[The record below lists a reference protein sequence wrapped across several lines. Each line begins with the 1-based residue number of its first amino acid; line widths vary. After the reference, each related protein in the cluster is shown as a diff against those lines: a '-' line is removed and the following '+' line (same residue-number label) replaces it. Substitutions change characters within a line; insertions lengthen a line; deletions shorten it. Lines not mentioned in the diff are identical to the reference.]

1 MLKCTQQIKKTQMNI
16 SIAQI
21 KPVKGDIPA
30 NIEKHIQFID
40 LAVSL
45 KASSVFFPE
54 LSLTGYEPELAKEL
68 AVDHNDS
75 RLDKLQQISNRKK
88 ITIGLGVPT
97 VHPKGI
103 RISMIIF
110 QPEKPRITYSKQQLH
125 EDEFPYFESGDE
137 QILITIENQKIIP
150 AICFE
155 SLQIDH
161 ADKAAELG
169 GQIYIASVAKSQ
181 NGINKAYEHYPK
193 VAKKYKIPVL
203 MSNCIGEC
211 GNFISTGYSSI
222 WTKEGKLIAQL
233 ENQHEGI
240 IIFNTETEKVTK
252 QVI

>member
-1 MLKCTQQIKKTQMNI
+1 MNI

-21 KPVKGDIPA
+21 KPVKGDILT

-54 LSLTGYEPELAKEL
+54 LSLMGYEPELAKEL
-68 AVDHNDS
+68 AINYNDS
-75 RLDKLQQISNRKK
+75 RLDKFKQISDREK
-88 ITIGLGVPT
+88 ITIGVGIPT
-97 VHPKGI
+97 VHPKGV

-125 EDEFPYFESGDE
+125 EDEFPYFESGHE
-137 QILITIENQKIIP
+137 QILITIENQKIAP

-155 SLQIDH
+155 SLQMGH
-161 ADKAAELG
+161 ADKAVELG
-169 GQIYIASVAKSQ
+169 GQVYIASVAKSQ
-181 NGINKAYEHYPK
+181 NGINKAYAHYPE
-193 VAKKYKIPVL
+193 VARKHKIPVL

-211 GNFISTGYSSI
+211 DNFISKGYSSI

-233 ENQHEGI
+233 ENHHEGI
-240 IIFNTETEKVTK
+240 IVFNTETEKVIK

>member
-1 MLKCTQQIKKTQMNI
+1 MNI

-45 KASSVFFPE
+45 KASAVFFPE

-68 AVDHNDS
+68 AIDPNDS
-75 RLDKLQQISNRKK
+75 RLDKFQQISDREK
-88 ITIGLGVPT
+88 ITIGVGVPT
-97 VHPKGI
+97 AHQKGV

-110 QPEKPRITYSKQQLH
+110 QPEKPRLTYSKQQLH
-125 EDEFPYFESGDE
+125 EDEFPYFESGHE

-161 ADKAAELG
+161 ADKAVELG
-169 GQIYIASVAKSQ
+169 GQVYIASVAKSQ
-181 NGINKAYEHYPK
+181 NGINKAYEHYPE
-193 VAKKYKIPVL
+193 VAKKHTMPVL

-211 GNFISTGYSSI
+211 DNFISTGCSSI
-222 WTKEGKLIAQL
+222 WRKDGKLIAQL

-240 IIFNTETEKVTK
+240 IVFNTETEKVIK

>member
-1 MLKCTQQIKKTQMNI
+1 MNI

-30 NIEKHIQFID
+30 NIEKHIQLID

-54 LSLTGYEPELAKEL
+54 LSLTGYEPKLAKEL
-68 AVDHNDS
+68 AIDANDS
-75 RLDKLQQISNRKK
+75 RLDKLQQISDWEK
-88 ITIGLGVPT
+88 ITVGVGIPT
-97 VHPKGI
+97 VHPKGV

-110 QPEKPRITYSKQQLH
+110 QPEKPRIMYSKQQLH

-137 QILITIENQKIIP
+137 QISITVESQKIAP

-161 ADKAAELG
+161 ADKAVELG
-169 GQIYIASVAKSQ
+169 GQVYIASVAKSQ
-181 NGINKAYEHYPK
+181 NGINKAYEHYPE
-193 VAKKYKIPVL
+193 VARKHKIPVL
-203 MSNCIGEC
+203 MSNCIGQC
-211 GNFISTGYSSI
+211 DNFISKGYSSV

-240 IIFNTETEKVTK
+240 IVFNTETEKVIK

>member
-1 MLKCTQQIKKTQMNI
+1 MNI

-30 NIEKHIQFID
+30 NLEKHIQFID

-68 AVDHNDS
+68 AIDHNDH
-75 RLDKLQQISNRKK
+75 RLDKFQQISDHEK
-88 ITIGLGVPT
+88 ITIGVGVPT
-97 VHPKGI
+97 IYQKGV

-110 QPEKPRITYSKQQLH
+110 QPEKPRIMYSKQQLH
-125 EDEFPYFESGDE
+125 EDEFLYFESGHE
-137 QILITIENQKIIP
+137 QILITFENQKVIP

-161 ADKAAELG
+161 ADKAVGLG

-181 NGINKAYEHYPK
+181 NGINKAYEHYPE
-193 VAKKYKIPVL
+193 VARKHKIPVL
-203 MSNCIGEC
+203 MLNCIGEC
-211 GNFISTGYSSI
+211 DNFISKGYSSV

-233 ENQHEGI
+233 ESQHEGI
-240 IIFNTETEKVTK
+240 IVFNNETEKVIK

>member
-1 MLKCTQQIKKTQMNI
+1 MNI

-45 KASSVFFPE
+45 KASSVFFSE

-68 AVDHNDS
+68 AIDHNDS
-75 RLDKLQQISNRKK
+75 RLDKFKQISDWEK
-88 ITIGLGVPT
+88 ITIGVGIPT
-97 VHPKGI
+97 VHPKGV

-110 QPEKPRITYSKQQLH
+110 QPEKPRIIYSKQQLH
-125 EDEFPYFESGDE
+125 EDEFPYFVSGHG
-137 QILITIENQKIIP
+137 QILITVENQKIAP

-161 ADKAAELG
+161 ADKAVELG
-169 GQIYIASVAKSQ
+169 GQVYIASVAKSQ
-181 NGINKAYEHYPK
+181 KGINKAYEHYPE
-193 VAKKYKIPVL
+193 VARKHKIPVL

-211 GNFISTGYSSI
+211 DNFISVGSSSI

-240 IIFNTETEKVTK
+240 IVFNTETEKVIK

>member
-1 MLKCTQQIKKTQMNI
+1 MNI

-21 KPVKGDIPA
+21 KPLKGDIPA

-54 LSLTGYEPELAKEL
+54 LSLTGYEPELAKKL
-68 AVDHNDS
+68 AIDPNDS
-75 RLDKLQQISNRKK
+75 RLDILQQISNQKK
-88 ITIGLGVPT
+88 ITIGVGVPT
-97 VHPKGI
+97 VYQKGV

-110 QPEKPRITYSKQQLH
+110 QPEKPKITYSKQQLH
-125 EDEFPYFESGDE
+125 EDEFTYFENGNE
-137 QILITIENQKIIP
+137 QILITVENQNIIP

-155 SLQIDH
+155 SLQINH
-161 ADKAAELG
+161 ADKAVELG

-193 VAKKYKIPVL
+193 VARKHKIPVL

-211 GNFISTGYSSI
+211 DNFISAGCSSI
-222 WTKEGKLIAQL
+222 WTKDGKLIAQL
-233 ENQHEGI
+233 ENQDEGI
-240 IIFNTETEKVTK
+240 IVFNTETEKVTK